1 MFPSFLPTT
10 DSAPLLSALDSLL
23 DLVLGLLNHSL
34 VLLAAAPHHDAGD
47 LDDSDDAEEEVDGG
61 EQVVLGLDDEA
72 PARPDEARS
81 RQGAVLLQRELL
93 GRATEVRDA
102 GEDEGPLCEL
112 EEALAKRKEGE
123 RSGKQGVMLRTFM
136 TGAQKCTVLTP
147 MGLSHMRLNQ
157 LTCWAACCSALAVDC
172 HLRPH
177 CCRCWLRNA
186 CWKPEAR
193 EKACRVWAAAEAEEK
208 SERDA
213 RVKAAA
219 EEDMVL
225 VAAAAALGGG
235 IDLVG
240 FTDRTRGIFRGQGVL
255 LLLDGEQGGSGRSGE
270 LGIVLGWMG
279 VGLV

>member
-1 MFPSFLPTT
+1 
-10 DSAPLLSALDSLL
+10 
-23 DLVLGLLNHSL
+23 
-34 VLLAAAPHHDAGD
+34 
-47 LDDSDDAEEEVDGG
+47 
-61 EQVVLGLDDEA
+61 
-72 PARPDEARS
+72 
-81 RQGAVLLQRELL
+81 
-93 GRATEVRDA
+93 
-102 GEDEGPLCEL
+102 
-112 EEALAKRKEGE
+112 
-123 RSGKQGVMLRTFM
+123 
-136 TGAQKCTVLTP
+136 
-147 MGLSHMRLNQ
+147 MRLNQ

-208 SERDA
+208 SGRDA

-225 VAAAAALGGG
+225 VAAAAALG
-235 IDLVG
+235 VG
-240 FTDRTRGIFRGQGVL
+240 SIWWGLQIEQEGIFRGQVVLL

-270 LGIVLGWMG
+270 LGTVLGWMI